1 MRLKEMGIEIYLTDE
16 VKSDF
21 SEDFIKRISE
31 RVLEKLQIDK
41 NLKVSVLVTNDCEIQ
56 SINKDYRNIDKPT
69 DVLSFPQFDKIED
82 IMDGALLG
90 DIVISIDTLKK
101 QANENEID
109 VKREAAFLI
118 IHGFLHLLGY
128 DHIDEGEEEVMYDL
142 QENILKSLVDDGFI
156 P

>member
-1 MRLKEMGIEIYLTDE
+1 MGIEIYLTDE

-21 SEDFIKRISE
+21 SEDFIKKISE

-101 QANENEID
+101 QANENGID
-109 VKREAAFLI
+109 EKREAAFLI

>member
-1 MRLKEMGIEIYLTDE
+1 MGIKIYLTDE
-16 VKSDF
+16 VESGF
-21 SEDFIKRISE
+21 SESFIKEISE
-31 RVLEKLQIDK
+31 RVLEKLQINK
-41 NLKVSVLVTNDCEIQ
+41 NLKVSVLITNDSEIQ
-56 SINKDYRNIDKPT
+56 TINNEYRNIDKPT
-69 DVLSFPQFDKIED
+69 DVLSFPQFEKTED
-82 IMDGALLG
+82 ILDDSLLG

-128 DHIDEGEEEVMYDL
+128 DHMDEKQEEVMFDL
-142 QENILKSLVDDGFI
+142 QENILKSLVDDGVI

>member
-1 MRLKEMGIEIYLTDE
+1 MGIEIYLTDE

-31 RVLEKLQIDK
+31 RVLDKLQIDK
-41 NLKVSVLVTNDCEIQ
+41 NLKVSVFVTNDCEIQ

>member
-1 MRLKEMGIEIYLTDE
+1 MGIEIYLTDE

-31 RVLEKLQIDK
+31 RVLDKLQIDK
-41 NLKVSVLVTNDCEIQ
+41 NLKVSVLVTNDCEIR

>member
-1 MRLKEMGIEIYLTDE
+1 MGIEIYLTDE
-16 VKSDF
+16 VESDF
-21 SEDFIKRISE
+21 SEGFIKKISE

-41 NLKVSVLVTNDCEIQ
+41 NLKVSVLVTNDSEIQ
-56 SINKDYRNIDKPT
+56 AINRDYRDIDKPT
-69 DVLSFPQFDKIED
+69 DVLSFPQFEKIED
-82 IMDGALLG
+82 IEDGSLLG

-109 VKREAAFLI
+109 AKREAAFLI

-128 DHIDEGEEEVMYDL
+128 DHMDEKQEEVMFDL